1 MRRGVPYAPLPSSP
15 LLALFNLSANP
26 AEVREGGRE
35 GGREAKASGETWRRC
50 VAVSAKPALEG
61 GREGEDDI
69 KSFRPSGGEEGG
81 TITFRRKGIKCR
93 PVTVRRADRRRESWE
108 WTGKGRGGEGKGHQR
123 GEKAFC
129 PASDFFFRYSVLP
142 DVSGVMG
149 SAWLTCHGDPAE
161 SARLVRRRRPCC
173 HTHPPLISPTFNF
186 AGRTRA
192 LSLAFRVASTSS
204 SSNEF
209 GRHAL
214 CSDDIGR
221 IFIHSFTTHI
231 RYVRVLIFRCVP
243 APAIDGIRS
252 AQRGENR
259 SVLLKLWIRAIFKVN
274 GKKWLNFPMESR
286 NQFASIG
293 SRSRE
298 KIEELTCMFVFLWS
312 ITYCTLN
319 RNCLS
324 KQEK

>member
-1 MRRGVPYAPLPSSP
+1 M
-15 LLALFNLSANP
+15 
-26 AEVREGGRE
+26 
-35 GGREAKASGETWRRC
+35 
-50 VAVSAKPALEG
+50 
-61 GREGEDDI
+61 
-69 KSFRPSGGEEGG
+69 
-81 TITFRRKGIKCR
+81 
-93 PVTVRRADRRRESWE
+93 
-108 WTGKGRGGEGKGHQR
+108 GKGRDIRE

-142 DVSGVMG
+142 AVSGVMG

-161 SARLVRRRRPCC
+161 SARLVRRPCC
-173 HTHPPLISPTFNF
+173 HPHPPLISPTFNF

-209 GRHAL
+209 GRHSL
-214 CSDDIGR
+214 CSHGNDDVGR
-221 IFIHSFTTHI
+221 IFIHSFTTHG
-231 RYVRVLIFRCVP
+231 YVRVLIFRCVP

-259 SVLLKLWIRAIFKVN
+259 SVLLKLWIRAIFKLN

-286 NQFASIG
+286 NQFVSIG

-298 KIEELTCMFVFLWS
+298 KIEELACMFVFLWT

-319 RNCLS
+319 MNCLS
-324 KQEK
+324 TSLECSSVPTPNACNGPFEV